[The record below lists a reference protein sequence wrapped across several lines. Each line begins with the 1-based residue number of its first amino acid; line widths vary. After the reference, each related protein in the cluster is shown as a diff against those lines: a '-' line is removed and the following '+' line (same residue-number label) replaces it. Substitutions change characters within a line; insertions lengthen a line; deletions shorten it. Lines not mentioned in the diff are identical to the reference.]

1 MGKIDLHI
9 HTNCSDGVFNV
20 EDILE
25 MASANGYSTIS
36 ITDHDTIEAY
46 KTAFPIAKEKQIE
59 LVPGVE
65 ISSEYQN
72 RDIHILAYNFD
83 LDNKMMKKL
92 LHKIYKGRFVR
103 AKRIIKKL
111 SDWGM
116 DISLQEIKK
125 VAGDRNLIGRPHIA
139 RVLME
144 KGYFKHPQEV
154 FDKYLGDDGKA
165 FVPKLTYT
173 TQKVIKKIQQ
183 AGGVAVLAHP
193 HLLKDDRMV
202 EDIIKMG
209 IDGLEVFYY
218 KCSADEKER
227 YDKLAQKNGLIRTG
241 GSDFHGFVKDE
252 ALKTFSVPEQA
263 LADLKKYRRS
273 K

>member
-1 MGKIDLHI
+1 L
-9 HTNCSDGVFNV
+9 
-20 EDILE
+20 
-25 MASANGYSTIS
+25 
-36 ITDHDTIEAY
+36 
-46 KTAFPIAKEKQIE
+46 IA
-59 LVPGVE
+59 GVE

-83 LDNKMMKKL
+83 LGNTKMKKL

-111 SDWGM
+111 ADFGI
-116 DISLQEIKK
+116 DIDLREIKK
-125 VAGDRNLIGRPHIA
+125 VAGQRNLIGRPHIA

-154 FDKYLGDDGKA
+154 FDKYLGDGGKA

-173 TQKVIKKIQQ
+173 TQKVIRKIQQ

-193 HLLKDDRMV
+193 HLLKNDDMV
-202 EDIIKMG
+202 EEIIEMG

-218 KCSADEKER
+218 KCSPVQKER
-227 YDKLAQKNGLIRTG
+227 YEKMALKNGLIRSG

-252 ALKTFSVPEQA
+252 ALKSFSVPQLVLEEM
-263 LADLKKYRRS
+263 KNFERS
-273 K
+273 E